1 MIIYKIFNKI
11 NGKIYIGQTIQKLSR
26 RLAKHIR
33 ENTYP
38 VQRALNKY
46 GINSFDISIT
56 DTAESNKILSEKE
69 RYWIKFYNSQS
80 PNGYNLT
87 IGGEG
92 VVSPSQEVR
101 EKLRL
106 FNTGRKQSKES
117 IEKTRIAN
125 IGRKHSDEWNKKIS
139 ESNKGHA
146 GTRIPAVITE
156 KKCNTCLETKP
167 LNEFH
172 KSRGQGGV
180 RSTCKHCRSEAKKA
194 LPKKTRV
201 PYLRT
206 SEMREKISQSL
217 MGHSVSEE
225 TRKKM
230 SLKKIGVKRPDYKRR
245 KQV

>member
-1 MIIYKIFNKI
+1 MLTWTPDFCPSNPPCRIELYKTVTLLPTF
-11 NGKIYIGQTIQKLSR
+11 T
-26 RLAKHIR
+26 
-33 ENTYP
+33 
-38 VQRALNKY
+38 
-46 GINSFDISIT
+46 T
-56 DTAESNKILSEKE
+56 DTRILHDPFSEETREEHSEFMKN
-69 RYWIKFYNSQS
+69 YY
-80 PNGYNLT
+80 LT
-87 IGGEG
+87 HKH
-92 VVSPSQEVR
+92 PM
-101 EKLRL
+101 
-106 FNTGRKQSKES
+106 FGRKQSKES